1 MRNFT
6 KLFLS
11 LTLLCIVGVA
21 KAENV
26 YATFESPTGID
37 WDAENKTFSWSSQ
50 WGNQLHNIGLP
61 NGNLMEYEKLVVD
74 CEIIEGDGYRLMF
87 YATNKGTTAGGVTII
102 TESGKKE
109 FLLSEFNMDADYL
122 TTCSEICLSG
132 YNASGTV
139 KVNEVYLVKASDPLA
154 GAKKV
159 LMDAITLAKAQSS
172 FGKTTASWSAMQNA
186 LASAEAEYAKATATA
201 ESLEAV
207 TTALNN
213 AINALALADGYT
225 NLTAAMFLKYASVEE
240 PGEGTATG
248 CSFELNKASD
258 LPYGDGNV
266 GELNWADLSGAE
278 KLYIVTSGDIKPR
291 LCLNRLV
298 AGGQQAATKED
309 SQMLDINPNNDFTWS
324 TEKYMTAEDG
334 VYALD
339 VKKIVADYGFARLHS
354 IKKQGW
360 GTGVTV
366 TGLYLFKTP
375 VKPDEPAAVD
385 PVINDS
391 DPAIVANKAALL
403 SAINKAKAIDLTY
416 MKVASATVL
425 LEAIATGEALL
436 NAQGGTVA
444 ALDAARRAILQAI
457 DELEPKATMADIAE
471 KEVPEGWENM
481 ITNGNFATDDMSSF
495 FMVEPGKDLSPAVRE
510 NGTDQQDW
518 YAAVVRSQDNP
529 SQDWD
534 TQFFIRAKEIL
545 PEGTKI
551 HVEFDYRSDVEG
563 SADTQSHK
571 EPTAYIHWA
580 CIGSPTFKTE
590 WQHWSQDVTVNADMA
605 KDFQTIAFNL
615 AKNKVATTFYFDNI
629 VFWAQKPAP
638 VEKKWKDIIVN
649 GNMEGSQVV
658 NFASK
663 SYPSTAITPS
673 ELVAGVGKDGSKGI
687 KVESPAKVS
696 QDWDSQFWI
705 VLPYSVPAGTKIKLS
720 FDYKASAA
728 ATVGTQAHEAPG
740 NYIHWACI
748 GDVSFTT
755 EWQTFD
761 KEFSVPSECNG
772 ELAEGG
778 FNKNFRSIAFNLTKD
793 ADITYFIDNVKLEL
807 DEDVIATSIKS
818 VQPAVISNDALFD
831 LQGRRIAKPGKG
843 LYIKNGKKMLV
854 K

>member
-1 MRNFT
+1 M
-6 KLFLS
+6 
-11 LTLLCIVGVA
+11 
-21 KAENV
+21 
-26 YATFESPTGID
+26 
-37 WDAENKTFSWSSQ
+37 
-50 WGNQLHNIGLP
+50 H
-61 NGNLMEYEKLVVD
+61 
-74 CEIIEGDGYRLMF
+74 
-87 YATNKGTTAGGVTII
+87 
-102 TESGKKE
+102 
-109 FLLSEFNMDADYL
+109 
-122 TTCSEICLSG
+122 
-132 YNASGTV
+132 
-139 KVNEVYLVKASDPLA
+139 
-154 GAKKV
+154 
-159 LMDAITLAKAQSS
+159 
-172 FGKTTASWSAMQNA
+172 
-186 LASAEAEYAKATATA
+186 
-201 ESLEAV
+201 
-207 TTALNN
+207 
-213 AINALALADGYT
+213 
-225 NLTAAMFLKYASVEE
+225 
-240 PGEGTATG
+240 
-248 CSFELNKASD
+248 
-258 LPYGDGNV
+258 
-266 GELNWADLSGAE
+266 
-278 KLYIVTSGDIKPR
+278 
-291 LCLNRLV
+291 
-298 AGGQQAATKED
+298 
-309 SQMLDINPNNDFTWS
+309 
-324 TEKYMTAEDG
+324 
-334 VYALD
+334 
-339 VKKIVADYGFARLHS
+339 
-354 IKKQGW
+354 
-360 GTGVTV
+360 
-366 TGLYLFKTP
+366 
-375 VKPDEPAAVD
+375 KPDITIE
-385 PVINDS
+385 
-391 DPAIVANKAALL
+391 
-403 SAINKAKAIDLTY
+403 
-416 MKVASATVL
+416 M
-425 LEAIATGEALL
+425 
-436 NAQGGTVA
+436 
-444 ALDAARRAILQAI
+444 LDAARRAILKAI
-457 DELEPKATMADIAE
+457 DEIKPKETTCDIPE

-495 FMVEPGKDLSPAVRE
+495 FMVEPGKNLSPAVRE

-590 WQHWSQDVTVNADMA
+590 WQHWSQDVTVSGDMA
-605 KDFQTIAFNL
+605 NDFQTIAFNL

-658 NFASK
+658 NFVSK

-793 ADITYFIDNVKLEL
+793 ADVTYFIDNVKLEL

-843 LYIKNGKKMLV
+843 LYIKNGRTVLIK
-854 K
+854 